1 MNTTVELA
9 PGLFAHGS
17 GALWVERD
25 RALLAADAHLG
36 YAWAQRRRGELGPLV
51 EGDARARLEAAAEE
65 LAPATI
71 VFLGDLVHAPKP
83 APEEKRQIEDTLSA
97 LARRARL
104 VAVRGNH
111 DRGLTRD
118 FAIEAADEWAGE
130 EIVAVHGDR
139 PVDPQGRLLALGHL
153 HPSIRWHDAAGV
165 STAFPVFLKSAR
177 AVVLPAFSPFS
188 LGYAISG
195 RLPAEWE
202 TLLGPGPYKVVAV
215 NGRWATPLR

>member
-1 MNTTVELA
+1 VRSTVELA

-25 RALLAADAHLG
+25 KALLAADAHLG

-51 EGDARARLEAAAEE
+51 EGDARARLEAAVEE
-65 LAPATI
+65 LAPEVV
-71 VFLGDLVHAPKP
+71 VFLGDLVHAPRP
-83 APEEKRQIEDTLSA
+83 APEEKIEIEATLGA

-111 DRGLTRD
+111 DRNLERD
-118 FAIEAADEWAGE
+118 FAIEAVDQWSGA

-139 PVDPQGRLLALGHL
+139 PVEAEGRLVALGHL

-165 STAFPVFLKSAR
+165 ATAFPVFVQSAR
-177 AVVLPAFSPFS
+177 AVVLPAFTPFS

-202 TLLGPGPYKVVAV
+202 ALLGPGPYKVVAV
-215 NGRWATPLR
+215 NGRWATPVR